1 MVICRGD
8 CYPVPDIFKAL
19 SPQDSPLR
27 IFHRFAG
34 VVADRH
40 LSSFC
45 PIRFTSMNWLYDPL
59 LWSALAQIIAIDLL
73 LGGDNAVVIA
83 MACRRLPRE
92 LQTRAIYGGM
102 LGAIVLRVILLFC
115 AVHLLALPFLK
126 LVGALLLVWIGIKLV
141 ANQNDEDETLD
152 GGTRLWTAIRT
163 IIVAD
168 VVMSLDNVL
177 AVAAAGDGNVYLVAA
192 GVLISIPIIV
202 MGSRLVLAALH
213 RLPWLV
219 PAGGALIG
227 WIAGGMAAGEPVLQA
242 WLPQEGWVHWAASA
256 GTALVVLPVGLLL
269 GRHTRRQDVADQP
282 QV

>member
-1 MVICRGD
+1 MTW
-8 CYPVPDIFKAL
+8 L
-19 SPQDSPLR
+19 S
-27 IFHRFAG
+27 
-34 VVADRH
+34 
-40 LSSFC
+40 
-45 PIRFTSMNWLYDPL
+45 DPL

-92 LQTRAIYGGM
+92 LQTKAIYGGM
-102 LGAIVLRVILLFC
+102 FGAIVLRVILLFC

-126 LVGALLLVWIGIKLV
+126 LIGALLLVWIGIKLV
-141 ANQNDEDETLD
+141 ANQDEGDEAID

-163 IIVAD
+163 IVVAD
-168 VVMSLDNVL
+168 VAMSLDNVL

-202 MGSRLVLAALH
+202 LGSRLVLAALH

-227 WIAGGMAAGEPVLQA
+227 WIAGGMGVGDQA
-242 WLPQEGWVHWAASA
+242 VQPWVPHQDWVHWAGSA
-256 GTALVVLPVGLLL
+256 VVAMLVLGIGLWM
-269 GRHTRRQDVADQP
+269 GRSARRSAVADQS
-282 QV
+282 QA

>member
-1 MVICRGD
+1 M
-8 CYPVPDIFKAL
+8 
-19 SPQDSPLR
+19 
-27 IFHRFAG
+27 
-34 VVADRH
+34 
-40 LSSFC
+40 
-45 PIRFTSMNWLYDPL
+45 TWLYDPS

-92 LQTRAIYGGM
+92 LQTKAIYGGM
-102 LGAIVLRVILLFC
+102 IGAILLRIILLFC

-126 LVGALLLVWIGIKLV
+126 LVGAVLLLWIGIKLV
-141 ANQNDEDETLD
+141 ANQEDGDEDID

-163 IIVAD
+163 IVIAD

-202 MGSRLVLAALH
+202 LGSRLVLAALH
-213 RLPWLV
+213 RLPWLI

-227 WIAGGMAAGEPVLQA
+227 WIAGGMAVEDQVLSGYLPAAG
-242 WLPQEGWVHWAASA
+242 WLHWAGSA
-256 GTALVVLPVGLLL
+256 VGAVCVLAIGWWW
-269 GRHTRRQDVADQP
+269 GRSARQQATGDHA
-282 QV
+282 